1 MSKRKIKL
9 IANPSAYMG
18 KAWRW
23 VSDLRP
29 IMEEFGGGDWSGT
42 VYPTHAM
49 ELARQCAEERY
60 ELIIAIGGD
69 GTVHEII
76 NGLMEFSPER
86 RPHLGIVPMGSGNDF
101 AHNIGIQSRPE
112 LALRQVLTGKPH
124 KVDVALLSD
133 NLGRREYWNNTL
145 GIGFDGTVAIRTRT
159 IPIVRGFF
167 MYLAAVLQT
176 ITLNHE
182 APRLQVVTDQ
192 ETWEDNKLML
202 ALCNGAREG
211 GGFFVAPEARVD
223 DGWLDY
229 VTIEKVSRLMMLR
242 LIPEVMKGTHIRFSQ
257 VKTGKFKKMEIQSDR
272 PLHIHADGEIF
283 AGFGTN
289 LHQLT
294 LEVVPGAIEFV
305 Y

>member
-1 MSKRKIKL
+1 
-9 IANPSAYMG
+9 
-18 KAWRW
+18 
-23 VSDLRP
+23 
-29 IMEEFGGGDWSGT
+29 MEEFGGGEWSGT
-42 VYPTHAM
+42 VYPTHAI
-49 ELARQCAEERY
+49 ELARQCAEEGY

-76 NGLMEFSPER
+76 NGLMEFPAER

-101 AHNIGIQSRPE
+101 AYNIGMQRQPE
-112 LALRQVLTGKPH
+112 QALRQVLEGKPH
-124 KVDVALLSD
+124 KVDVALMSD

-159 IPIVRGFF
+159 IPVVRGFF

-182 APRLQVVTDQ
+182 APRLQVETDQ
-192 ETWEDNKLML
+192 ESWDDNKLML
-202 ALCNGAREG
+202 ALCNGPREG
-211 GGFFVAPEARVD
+211 GGFFVAPDARVD

-229 VTIEKVSRLMMLR
+229 VTIGKVSRLMMLR
-242 LIPEVMKGTHIRFSQ
+242 LIPEVMKGTHTRFPQ
-257 VKTGKFKKMEIQSDR
+257 VSTGKFRKMKIQSDR
-272 PLHIHADGEIF
+272 PLHIHADGEIL

-294 LEVVPGAIEFV
+294 LEVVPGAIEFIF
-305 Y
+305 

>member
-1 MSKRKIKL
+1 
-9 IANPSAYMG
+9 MG
-18 KAWRW
+18 NAWRR

-29 IMEEFGGGDWSGT
+29 IMEEFGGGEWSGT
-42 VYPTHAM
+42 VYPTHAI
-49 ELARQCAEERY
+49 ELARQCAEEGY
-60 ELIIAIGGD
+60 DLIIAIGGD

-76 NGLMEFSPER
+76 NGLMEFPAER

-101 AHNIGIQSRPE
+101 AYNIGMQRQPE
-112 LALRQVLTGKPH
+112 QALRQVLEGKPH
-124 KVDVALLSD
+124 KVDVALMSD

-159 IPIVRGFF
+159 IPVVRGFF

-182 APRLQVVTDQ
+182 APRLQVETDQ
-192 ETWEDNKLML
+192 ESWEDNKLML
-202 ALCNGAREG
+202 ALCNGPREG
-211 GGFFVAPEARVD
+211 GGFFVAPDARVD

-229 VTIEKVSRLMMLR
+229 VTIGKVSRLMMLR
-242 LIPEVMKGTHIRFSQ
+242 LIPEVMKGTHTRFSQ
-257 VKTGKFKKMEIQSDR
+257 VSTGKFREMKIQSDR

-294 LEVVPGAIEFV
+294 LEVVPGAIEFI